1 MAGCWFSGGA
11 VGLGFAGVLGGAESP
26 AAEFC
31 AAGGYGAGGYG
42 AAG

>member
-1 MAGCWFSGGA
+1 MAGCWFAGGA
-11 VGLGFAGVLGGAESP
+11 GGLGFAGVLADAESP